1 MTKQEFLDNLRI
13 SLNGK
18 IAASQVE
25 EHIRYY
31 EDYINVELRKG
42 NSEECVMASLGDPRL
57 IARTI
62 VATSGMSQSA
72 GDRDNANAY
81 REVEN
86 ECREYDRE
94 TEVRKLSGVPGWVWI
109 ILVLLI
115 VIIVLG
121 VIFSVISALMP
132 VLLPIV
138 LIVRLVKM
146 LKNK

>member
-1 MTKQEFLDNLRI
+1 MTKQEFLEKLRI

-18 IAASQVE
+18 IAADQVE

-42 NSEECVMASLGDPRL
+42 SSEESVMASLGDPRL

-62 VATSGMSQSA
+62 VATSGMAQSA
-72 GDRDNANAY
+72 EYGDGANAY

-86 ECREYDRE
+86 ECREYDRG

-109 ILVLLI
+109 ILVLLV

-121 VIFSVISALMP
+121 AIFSVISALMP

-138 LIVRLVKM
+138 LIVLLVKM
-146 LKNK
+146 FKNK